1 MTYVI
6 HRARNRVK
14 LEQECISKRNSPRIK
29 PELVTTIFFRICA
42 QGLRYLAQDF
52 LTRISQPLG
61 SIKLVDDRLTWTCG
75 SDSVQAVAPDRMIVE
90 QLPIRALPV
99 FNRTAAPEMMQL
111 AHRNVAGQGAQSV
124 GQNC

>member
-1 MTYVI
+1 MERNLPAVYN
-6 HRARNRVK
+6 HFRAG
-14 LEQECISKRNSPRIK
+14 
-29 PELVTTIFFRICA
+29 LVPQAGVNCQKVPTIFFRICA

-61 SIKLVDDRLTWTCG
+61 SIKLVDDRLTWTGG

>member
-1 MTYVI
+1 MEWNLPAVYN
-6 HRARNRVK
+6 HFRAG
-14 LEQECISKRNSPRIK
+14 
-29 PELVTTIFFRICA
+29 LVSQAGVNCQKVPTIFFRICA

-75 SDSVQAVAPDRMIVE
+75 SDSVQAVAPDWMIVE

-111 AHRNVAGQGAQSV
+111 AHRNLAGQGAQGVS
-124 GQNC
+124 QNC